1 MAGEKLSSKADGDAT
16 VAVQAEDLARA
27 GSGPVRGHLDEG
39 RHRSRDFAKDRI
51 HRFLYG
57 FHLDKT
63 QTTII
68 LCGFYIFFAL
78 AGNIAATKVVNFGS
92 IVMDAGFI
100 YAITFTWRDLIHK
113 QLGRSAAI
121 TTIFMSA
128 AVCLIAALY
137 FQLVVLLPAQP
148 EWAASGGQDSWK
160 FLFGIID
167 TTGGPWWQ
175 SVFSLQLRI
184 VIGSV
189 ITMVLAELCDTYA
202 YHIWTTGIGRG
213 RPEWTRVFASNAVS
227 IPVDSILFPLIA
239 FTGIIGMDAMV
250 QMFTANITVKAIITI
265 LAFWTI
271 YLVPDKPIYRD
282 EVSRNDSIS
291 SR

>member
-1 MAGEKLSSKADGDAT
+1 MAGDELSLRPANVPSD
-16 VAVQAEDLARA
+16 ERR
-27 GSGPVRGHLDEG
+27 RGRMEA
-39 RHRSRDFAKDRI
+39 AKDRI
-51 HRFLYG
+51 YRFLYG

-92 IVMDAGFI
+92 LVMDAGFI
-100 YAITFTWRDLIHK
+100 YSITFTWRDLIHK

-137 FQLVVLLPAQP
+137 FQLVVLLPPQP
-148 EWAASGGQDSWK
+148 EWAASGGQASWK

-167 TTGGPWWQ
+167 VGGGPWWQ
-175 SVFSLQLRI
+175 SIFSLQLRI
-184 VIGSV
+184 VIGSI

-202 YHIWTTGIGRG
+202 YHIWTSGIGKG

-227 IPVDSILFPLIA
+227 IPVDSILFPVIA
-239 FTGIIGMDAMV
+239 FTGIIGTDAMM
-250 QMFTANITVKAIITI
+250 QMFSANITVKAIITVM
-265 LAFWTI
+265 AFWTI
-271 YLVPDKPIYRD
+271 YLVPEKPIYRD
-282 EVSRNDSIS
+282 EPEFSGLVHSR
-291 SR
+291 